1 MWRLF
6 TEKLISYIG
15 DNAPPSAWFL
25 WGKGAKNF
33 SKFIN
38 STEHLI
44 VKGRHPSN
52 MRGTTGEGNTFFGG
66 NYFNIANQ
74 FLEINGRGTID
85 WSLSSTGKNG
95 LQLGPLLQT
104 QIELQKRKI
113 EEQQLK
119 YQHEKNQGLIH
130 SKERYIREMQMELE
144 KKSTSHPKYKESPR
158 RNKTFKK

>member
-1 MWRLF
+1 M
-6 TEKLISYIG
+6 G
-15 DNAPPSAWFL
+15 
-25 WGKGAKNF
+25 
-33 SKFIN
+33 
-38 STEHLI
+38 
-44 VKGRHPSN
+44 
-52 MRGTTGEGNTFFGG
+52 GTTGEGNTFFGG

-74 FLEINGRGTID
+74 FLEINGRGAID

-104 QIELQKRKI
+104 QIELKQRKI

-144 KKSTSHPKYKESPR
+144 KNSTSHPKYKESPR
-158 RNKTFKK
+158 RNKAFKK

>member
-144 KKSTSHPKYKESPR
+144 KKKHITSKIQREPEKE
-158 RNKTFKK
+158 